1 MELTDLYCLQ
11 MTCPNGIGYTLSLGL
26 NSPAYRLADPLR
38 LEKEA
43 AEAVPSVLNATPR
56 GERWCLVRQEDGERD
71 GAQSADDL
79 RGAIHGDREP

>member
-11 MTCPNGIGYTLSLGL
+11 MKCANGIAYTLSLGL

-43 AEAVPSVLNATPR
+43 AEAVPDVLNDTPQ
-56 GERWCLVRQEDGERD
+56 GGRWWQVRQEAGERD

-79 RGAIHGDREP
+79 RRAIHGDREP